1 MLRVIAGRYKGHRI
15 KEVPTANTRPTTDKN
30 KEMIFNVLGQFFD
43 GGRMLDLYAGS
54 GAIGIEALSRG
65 MDACVFVDNMYTAVK
80 TIDQNCRKVH
90 VDADDY
96 HLYHRDGIAYL
107 RSTTEGPFD
116 LIFADPPYAYN
127 IHSDIVRMVAG
138 RDLLSPQGIL
148 VIESDKN
155 TEIHDVPE
163 RLTLLREIQS
173 GITKFS
179 LYKKEV
185 IS

>member
-1 MLRVIAGRYKGHRI
+1 MLRIIAGRYKGHRI

-30 KEMIFNVLGQFFD
+30 KEMIYNVLGQFFD
-43 GGRMLDLYAGS
+43 GGKMLDLYAGS

-65 MDACVFVDNMYTAVK
+65 MSRCVFVDNMHTAVK
-80 TIDQNCRKVH
+80 TIDKNCRKVH
-90 VDADDY
+90 IDTDDFQI
-96 HLYHRDGIAYL
+96 YHRDCIAYL

-138 RDLLSPQGIL
+138 RDLLSERGIL

-155 TEIHDVPE
+155 TTVNDVSDK
-163 RLTLLREIQS
+163 LLLLREIES

-179 LYKKEV
+179 LFKKEALL
-185 IS
+185 